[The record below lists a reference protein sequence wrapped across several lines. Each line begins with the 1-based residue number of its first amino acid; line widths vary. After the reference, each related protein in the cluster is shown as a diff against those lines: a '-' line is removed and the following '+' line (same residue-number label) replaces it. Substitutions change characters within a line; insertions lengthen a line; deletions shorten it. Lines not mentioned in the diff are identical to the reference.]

1 MTTIRVIPKRSLTP
15 ALIAVLRRISPL
27 SISEIQR
34 AADSRG
40 SVRDIR
46 VFGTDWEEDRTLLA
60 ELWQSYAKGDAP
72 FDVFEQYR
80 DGIPEHLLA
89 DQLKARL
96 RYFRAIELDQQ
107 LQVDLENGFIG
118 SPEEFVP
125 HDDDW
130 FEFGA
135 EP

>member
-1 MTTIRVIPKRSLTP
+1 MTTIRVIPKGNLTP
-15 ALIAVLRRISPL
+15 AQIGVLRRISPL
-27 SISEIQR
+27 SISEIQK
-34 AADSRG
+34 AAESKG

-46 VFGTDWEEDRTLLA
+46 VFGTDWEEHRTLLVR
-60 ELWQSYAKGDAP
+60 LWQSYAKGDAP

-80 DGIPEHLLA
+80 DSIPEHLLA
-89 DQLKARL
+89 DQLQARL

-107 LQVDLENGFIG
+107 LQVDMENGFIS

-125 HDDDW
+125 HDDEW
-130 FEFGA
+130 FSFGA